1 MIDRLMKL
9 ADRTAESLSR
19 RGFFRQMGQSALP
32 VAGAIAAWL
41 SLGKTAYGA
50 QTVNA
55 CKYVCASNSSEKWF
69 CSTGGCP
76 VTPGN
81 GQFGC
86 RGTWLYIGRATTS
99 CTCRE
104 GAPQNKCCNACVKE
118 GKKRDKN
125 SRQQTSSDE
134 EVTILK

>member
-9 ADRTAESLSR
+9 ADQTAASLSR
-19 RGFFRQMGQSALP
+19 RGFFRKMGQSALP
-32 VAGAIAAWL
+32 VAGVIAAWL
-41 SLGKTAYGA
+41 SLGKTVHAA

-55 CKYVCASNSSEKWF
+55 CKYLCLANSKEKWF

-86 RGTWLYIGRATTS
+86 KGNWLYLGRFTSS
-99 CTCRE
+99 CTCKE
-104 GAPQNKCCNACVKE
+104 GVTDKKCCNACIKAVK
-118 GKKRDKN
+118 K
-125 SRQQTSSDE
+125 SRGEPDDE
-134 EVTILK
+134 SVEPTVI